1 MKRIARR
8 LVCLSMA
15 VLMLASCKNE
25 INGHEYVDLGL
36 PSGLKWATCN
46 IGADTPEAFGNYYS
60 WGEIKTKPE
69 YLGYNWKT
77 NNVYMRDVSGNPN
90 YDAATANWGSTW
102 RMPTTAEIEELMTN
116 CTCTEAAQNGVR
128 GLLVTGKN
136 GKSIFLPACGN
147 IAGKSSYNVGTGGYY
162 WSSTPEKNNN
172 GNACFLSFYGG
183 DHFME
188 FNFRTTGYSVR
199 PVCVVE

>member
-1 MKRIARR
+1 MK
-8 LVCLSMA
+8 SMVKILA
-15 VLMLASCKNE
+15 CIIVMAMAFASCKNE

-102 RMPTTAEIEELMTN
+102 RMPTTAEMEELMTN

-136 GKSIFLPACGN
+136 GKSIFFPE
-147 IAGKSSYNVGTGGYY
+147 AGKGGYGYISGGSY
-162 WSSTPEKNNN
+162 WSSTPEY
-172 GNACFLSFYGG
+172 GVHAYAFVFYDAVYPDSVCYLSLNYRFAG
-183 DHFME
+183 FP
-188 FNFRTTGYSVR
+188 VR
-199 PVCVVE
+199 PVSD